1 MKETNLTSRFF
12 FLIFKLYNIVL
23 VLPNIEMNPPLT
35 SRFKKAG
42 AKGQERII
50 LTRGPSRSEKQV
62 TFFTNFSPG
71 PDRVRA

>member
-1 MKETNLTSRFF
+1 
-12 FLIFKLYNIVL
+12 
-23 VLPNIEMNPPLT
+23 MNPPLT